1 MATKRD
7 RKLPSEYRG
16 PERAFQFDRD
26 TILIYTG
33 IHEADM
39 RPFSRIGAGTSV
51 PAGLLPQIENVVV
64 PEENLWNVGLE
75 AAWLKES
82 LAAGSGHIRYVG
94 SKERT
99 TQLHRYLDPNEDEM
113 SRSKEDAANDPVEY
127 ASYSAP
133 ERGVSQKDR
142 CTITYMATGE
152 YQVTV
157 GGSRVLDSQSLS
169 RGRMGLD
176 REYDQVSKILF
187 A

>member
-7 RKLPSEYRG
+7 KKLPSEYRG

-26 TILIYTG
+26 TFLIYTG
-33 IHEADM
+33 IHEADI

-75 AAWLKES
+75 SAWLKES
-82 LAAGSGHIRYVG
+82 LRAGAGHIRYVG

-99 TQLHRYLDPNEDEM
+99 SQLHRYFSPGDDEI
-113 SRSKEDAANDPVEY
+113 SKPKEEAGQEPVEY
-127 ASYSAP
+127 SSYQAP

-142 CTITYMATGE
+142 CTITYMATG
-152 YQVTV
+152 
-157 GGSRVLDSQSLS
+157 
-169 RGRMGLD
+169 
-176 REYDQVSKILF
+176 
-187 A
+187 